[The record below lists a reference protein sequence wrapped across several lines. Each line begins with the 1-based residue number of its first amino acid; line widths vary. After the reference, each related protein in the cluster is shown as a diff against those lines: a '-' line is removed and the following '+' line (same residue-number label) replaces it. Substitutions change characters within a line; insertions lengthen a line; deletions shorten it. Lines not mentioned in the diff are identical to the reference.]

1 MSVSRRGFLR
11 HSAAMMG
18 GLGMASVVSTE
29 ASAKVAKNLVA
40 YQDTPKGDQQCSNC
54 KLFEPPNGCKSV
66 DGPIAANGWCRLWLK
81 A

>member
-11 HSAAMMG
+11 RSAALMG
-18 GLGMASVVSTE
+18 GLGMAGVVSTE
-29 ASAKVAKNLVA
+29 ASAKVAKNLVG

-66 DGPIAANGWCRLWLK
+66 EGPIAANAWGRLWLK